1 MARPVVS
8 WPPLDRSTKLG
19 RVLERWRWLVP
30 GMGVKRYAALIAF
43 GLAVLLVGFF
53 QFGRVGPWR
62 AFFTDVIEQVG
73 ELIPGR
79 WPMWMT
85 GALLFSFGVGLVWTG
100 IVGLNRSILRAI
112 GAQPLETLDTIY
124 NRRTLSR
131 GPRIVAI
138 GGGTGLSNLL
148 SGLKRYS
155 SNLTAIVAVT
165 DDGGS
170 SGRLRAALGM
180 PAPGDLTDCYAALSE
195 SPLLSSLLTHR
206 FARGE
211 GLEGHTFGNLLLA
224 TLSEERGDFAEATL
238 AVNTI
243 LQVRGQVIPAT
254 SAAAVLVAE
263 LEDGSRLIGE
273 SNLHDR
279 PGGSHIRRLHLDP
292 PALPAMPQAIRAIQE
307 AELIVVGPGSLYS
320 SVIPPLLVP
329 EVGAAIRAS
338 AAKLVYIV
346 NIMTEAGETDGMS
359 ALDHARSLEAHLGRA
374 PDVVLVNTAPI
385 SAETLERYGAEKAE
399 PAAVDL
405 AAFQSAGIRT
415 HGAMLTQAGG
425 GQHDPD
431 ELSASIVRLFLA
443 RRGSQ
448 DASDLKS

>member
-1 MARPVVS
+1 MARRALA
-8 WPPLDRSTKLG
+8 WPTLDRRTKLG
-19 RVLERWRWLVP
+19 RALERWRWLVP

-43 GLAVLLVGFF
+43 GLAALMVGFF
-53 QFGRVGPWR
+53 HFARVGPWR
-62 AFFTDVIEQVG
+62 DFFGEVVEGVG
-73 ELIPGR
+73 TIIPGR
-79 WPMWMT
+79 WPAWTT
-85 GALLFSFGVGLVWTG
+85 GALMLVVGVGVVWTG

-124 NRRTLSR
+124 SRRHLSR
-131 GPRIVAI
+131 GLRIVAI

-155 SNLTAIVAVT
+155 LNLTALVAVT

-170 SGRLRAALGM
+170 SGRLRQALGM

-195 SPLLSSLLTHR
+195 SPLLARLLTHR

-211 GLEGHTFGNLLLA
+211 GLEGHSFGNLLLA

-263 LEDGSRLIGE
+263 LEDGTRVIGE
-273 SNLHDR
+273 SALRER
-279 PGGSHIRRLHLDP
+279 PSRSRITRLKLDP
-292 PALPAMPQAIRAIQE
+292 PALPAMPQAIQAIRD

-338 AAKLVYIV
+338 SARFVYVV
-346 NIMTEAGETDGMS
+346 NIMTEAGETDEMS
-359 ALDHARSLEAHLGRA
+359 ALDHVRALQVHLGRA

-385 SAETLERYGAEKAE
+385 SDETLERYRAEGAQ
-399 PAAVDL
+399 PALVDQF
-405 AAFQSAGIRT
+405 AFRTAGIQL
-415 HGAMLTQAGG
+415 HGEILTRQGG

-431 ELSASIVRLFLA
+431 ALSAALVQLFA
-443 RRGSQ
+443 GRRGLEVLSN
-448 DASDLKS
+448 LRP

>member
-1 MARPVVS
+1 MARRALVLPV
-8 WPPLDRSTKLG
+8 LDRSTKLG

-30 GMGVKRYAALIAF
+30 GMGVKRYAALIAV
-43 GLAVLLVGFF
+43 GLASLMIGFF
-53 QFGRVGPWR
+53 HFGRVGPWR
-62 AFFTDVIEQVG
+62 AFFAEVTESVG
-73 ELIPGR
+73 SLIPGR
-79 WPMWMT
+79 WPSWIT
-85 GALLFSFGVGLVWTG
+85 GALLLVVGVGVVWTG

-124 NRRTLSR
+124 SRRNLSR
-131 GPRIVAI
+131 GVRIVAI

-195 SPLLSSLLTHR
+195 SPLLASLLTHR
-206 FARGE
+206 FVRGE

-263 LEDGSRLIGE
+263 LEDGTCVVGE
-273 SNLHDR
+273 SNLRDR
-279 PGGSHIRRLHLDP
+279 ASRSRIQHLKLDP
-292 PALPAMPQAIRAIQE
+292 PALPAMPQALGAIRD

-329 EVGAAIRAS
+329 EVGAAICAS
-338 AAKLVYIV
+338 SAKLVYVV

-359 ALDHARSLEAHLGRA
+359 ALDHVKALVSHLGRR

-385 SAETLERYGAEKAE
+385 SNATLERYRAEDAE
-399 PAAVDL
+399 PATVDA
-405 AAFQSAGIRT
+405 AAFRAAGIQLQ
-415 HGAMLTQAGG
+415 GAHLTDSGG
-425 GQHDPD
+425 GQHEP
-431 ELSASIVRLFLA
+431 EALSEALVQLFA
-443 RRGSQ
+443 GRRALETPSSLR
-448 DASDLKS
+448 A